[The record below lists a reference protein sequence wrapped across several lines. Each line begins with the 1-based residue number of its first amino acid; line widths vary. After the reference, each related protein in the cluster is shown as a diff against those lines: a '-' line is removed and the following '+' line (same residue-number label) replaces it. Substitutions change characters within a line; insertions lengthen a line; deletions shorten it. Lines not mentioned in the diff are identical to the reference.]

1 MGDTH
6 AWLSVEPDTV
16 RERLVAGAVV
26 DALRR
31 LALAGLGRAC
41 TIQVRLQGRE
51 IDVCV
56 YHAASGHAMIPQ
68 GGDATE

>member
-1 MGDTH
+1 MSDTH

-31 LALAGLGRAC
+31 LAQADMGTTC
-41 TIQVRLQGRE
+41 TIQVRLQGRA

-56 YHAASGHAMIPQ
+56 YHAPSGHAILPQ
-68 GGDATE
+68 SADAET